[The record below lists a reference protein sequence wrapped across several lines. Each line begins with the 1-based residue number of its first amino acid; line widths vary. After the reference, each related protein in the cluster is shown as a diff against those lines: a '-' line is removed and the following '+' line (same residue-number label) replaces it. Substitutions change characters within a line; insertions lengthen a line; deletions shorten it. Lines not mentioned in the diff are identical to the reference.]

1 MRIAAKWL
9 FIICLPVLLLAASI
23 AVTVNSL
30 WLYEYGAR
38 KYGVSEELEAAG
50 VKLSDAELNGVY
62 AGLIGY
68 FNSGEEYV
76 QITVVKEDKPF
87 DLFTREEVIHFRDVK
102 GLIWLDYWV
111 LLGMLVYFL
120 GYIGLNLFLWKDRR
134 RLARGLVGGSVF
146 TLAVMLAL
154 VLLDTLMGFG
164 QLWHQFHLVFFSNLF
179 WSAPGYMLRLFTQG
193 FFYDAVIFGAALV
206 VVGALIIGGVGWWY
220 MRRIRRAQ

>member
-9 FIICLPVLLLAASI
+9 FIICLPVLLLTASI

-38 KYGVSEELEAAG
+38 KYGVSEELAATG
-50 VKLSDAELNGVY
+50 LKLSDSELAGVY
-62 AGLIGY
+62 AGLISY
-68 FNSGEEYV
+68 FNSGEEDV
-76 QITVVKEDKPF
+76 HITVVKEDKPF

-111 LLGMLVYFL
+111 LLGTLVYAL
-120 GYIGLNLFLWKDRR
+120 AYVGLNIFLWRDRR
-134 RLARGLVGGSVF
+134 RLAWGLVGGSVF

-154 VLLDTLMGFG
+154 VLLDTFQGFG

-179 WSAPGYMLRLFTQG
+179 WSAPGYMLRLFNQG

-206 VVGALIIGGVGWWY
+206 VAGALILGGVGWWY
-220 MRRIRRAQ
+220 LRRIGRAQ